1 MSDDD
6 ARSAP
11 RAHGRRRGTPRDETP
26 PEPGQRPGVDGRLP
40 DSAGQDAPPAAGAAG
55 QSRTS
60 PSPARRHG
68 RRARRLE
75 EAQPEVPAAE
85 TAESLPEH
93 ASARAAYAHV
103 HPESLDAWLEP
114 GDATADLGYP
124 VEFEGTGDDEPAE
137 SVATEDD
144 PREDAPA
151 EGGPAEDVPA
161 VDEVAGTPQSER
173 SAARPSR
180 TDEAPAG
187 PGEPAGAT
195 GAAGPKSPSER
206 PAIDAPTATSADA
219 PVAASADDVHDAWTT
234 TPPAE
239 PDAHDARPLPS
250 HADLARAT
258 RGRTHPAPGDPA
270 ASAEPAAPTA
280 PGVPSAAPAPST
292 SPSTPARRPS
302 EPSPAGPS
310 ADALATASSPT
321 GTRCAPAPSPVGTPT
336 APAPRPSEP
345 GLSVP
350 FRVEIHG
357 LRAIAILLV
366 AVYHI
371 WFGRVSGGVDV
382 FLFISAFLLT
392 GSFARRLESG
402 RPLAVPRY
410 WLKTFKRLLP
420 PAVVTILG
428 SLILAFTV
436 LPPTIWA
443 TVQRQAWASA
453 LYVQNYVLAADSVD
467 YYAHDAAAASPLQ
480 HFWSMSIQGQI
491 FLVWPLLFALGA
503 LLMRRLPVLQA
514 HPRRLMAGMFS
525 LVIVASLVWSI
536 LSTASN
542 QTFAYFDT
550 AARLWEFAL
559 GSLLGLALPL
569 IDRATGA
576 TTSAAVRPR
585 FGAARAVIGWAGLAA
600 LLSCGALLDVEGMF
614 PGWIAIWP
622 LAAAGLVIL
631 AGRSGR
637 SWGAD
642 AFLSLRPVAFLG
654 SIAYALYL
662 VHWPLLITWLA
673 LTGQERAGALD
684 GAGVL
689 AVSLLIAW
697 LLTRFVDT
705 PVRRSAWL
713 DARPRRALAAVALS
727 LAVVLVGSQAVF
739 PAVTDRSL
747 TVAQGSVDDD
757 AGASDGGRAAPTVP
771 NPGAQWTVDPLTDGF
786 GTTIPSPD
794 VVTAP
799 SEHTYDE
806 DCQKDLDLPDTV
818 TCRYTPAPDGD
829 PDLTVAL
836 AGDSHAGQY
845 TGAILQIAKERNWAV
860 YYIGHSGCT
869 FTTDPVDTQCK
880 DVNTSWEKL
889 IDGVDPDVLITMGT
903 RTSFDGGSDTET
915 DRENLDSALPLT
927 TERGIPVLLLRD
939 NPRWPKKEESGNRFD
954 CSFDVLRG
962 GGDAAQADA
971 ECGDD
976 MKNRLDA
983 TNPSAHRATDDPYAP
998 IRIADPSTDVLC
1010 PKGRCSPIIGN
1021 VFVYRDS
1028 YHLTDAFSRTMDDW
1042 FEEQID
1048 ATLAMKDPDAKAP
1061 ESGEAAA
1068 SDGG

>member
-6 ARSAP
+6 ARPAP

-26 PEPGQRPGVDGRLP
+26 PGLEERPGADGPLSEP
-40 DSAGQDAPPAAGAAG
+40 VAQDAPTDPGAAA
-55 QSRTS
+55 QSATT
-60 PSPARRHG
+60 PPPGPHHG

-75 EAQPEVPAAE
+75 EPPLETPASPDAEPPAGASAEPSAE
-85 TAESLPEH
+85 TAP
-93 ASARAAYAHV
+93 ARTDYAHV

-124 VEFEGTGDDEPAE
+124 VEFEGTADDVPAAD
-137 SVATEDD
+137 VPANDVPVEDD
-144 PREDAPA
+144 AVPEDDVTSTDDAPA
-151 EGGPAEDVPA
+151 ADDTAEIPRTDPRAVAP
-161 VDEVAGTPQSER
+161 VDE
-173 SAARPSR
+173 
-180 TDEAPAG
+180 
-187 PGEPAGAT
+187 
-195 GAAGPKSPSER
+195 
-206 PAIDAPTATSADA
+206 
-219 PVAASADDVHDAWTT
+219 
-234 TPPAE
+234 
-239 PDAHDARPLPS
+239 AHDARTTAPRTESTVHDERPLPS
-250 HADLARAT
+250 HADLDRAT
-258 RGRTHPAPGDPA
+258 RGRMHPAPA
-270 ASAEPAAPTA
+270 APAAPG
-280 PGVPSAAPAPST
+280 PPSAS
-292 SPSTPARRPS
+292 SSRRPS
-302 EPSPAGPS
+302 EFAPADPL
-310 ADALATASSPT
+310 ADAPGPTAPTADAT
-321 GTRCAPAPSPVGTPT
+321 PAPSP
-336 APAPRPSEP
+336 RRSEP
-345 GLSVP
+345 ALSVP

-491 FLVWPLLFALGA
+491 FLVWPLLFALGT
-503 LLMRRLPVLQA
+503 LLMRRLPVLRA

-525 LVIVASLVWSI
+525 LVIVVSLVWSI
-536 LSTASN
+536 LSTASS

-559 GSLLGLALPL
+559 GSLLGLMLPR

-576 TTSAAVRPR
+576 TTSAATPPR
-585 FGAARAVIGWAGLAA
+585 FAAARAVIGWVGLAA
-600 LLSCGALLDVEGMF
+600 LLSCGALLDVQGMF

-637 SWGAD
+637 AWGAD

-662 VHWPLLITWLA
+662 VHWPLLIGWLA

-697 LLTRFVDT
+697 LLTRLVDT

-713 DARPRRALAAVALS
+713 DARPRRTLAAVAVS
-727 LAVVLVGSQAVF
+727 LVVVLVGSQAVF
-739 PAVTDRSL
+739 PAVGERSL
-747 TVAQGSVDDD
+747 TVAQGSQDADAD
-757 AGASDGGRAAPTVP
+757 AGASDGGGPAAPAAP
-771 NPGAQWTVDPLTDGF
+771 NPGAQWTVDPMTDGF
-786 GTTIPSPD
+786 SATIPSPD
-794 VVTAP
+794 VVTKP
-799 SEHTYDE
+799 SEHTYAE
-806 DCQKDLDLPDTV
+806 DCQKELGLPDTV

-845 TGAILQIAKERNWAV
+845 TGAIQQIAKERNWAV

-869 FTTDPVDTQCK
+869 FTTDPATNQCE
-880 DVNTSWEKL
+880 DVNTSWETL

-903 RTSFDGGSDTET
+903 RTSFDGGSDTES

-954 CSFDVLRG
+954 CSFDVLRE

-976 MKNRLDA
+976 MKNRMDA
-983 TNPSAHRATDDPYAP
+983 ENPSAYRASDDPYAP
-998 IRIADPSTDVLC
+998 IRIADPATDVLC

-1042 FEEQID
+1042 FEKQID
-1048 ATLAMKDPDAKAP
+1048 ATLAMKGPDAEAP
-1061 ESGEAAA
+1061 QTEP
-1068 SDGG
+1068 SDAG

>member
-26 PEPGQRPGVDGRLP
+26 PGFGEKPGADGPLA
-40 DSAGQDAPPAAGAAG
+40 DQVGQDAPPEPTPAAQDAP
-55 QSRTS
+55 T
-60 PSPARRHG
+60 PPPARRHG
-68 RRARRLE
+68 RRARHLE
-75 EAQPEVPAAE
+75 EPPPEAPASPDAEPSAAASAESSAE
-85 TAESLPEH
+85 TPP
-93 ASARAAYAHV
+93 ARADYAHV

-124 VEFEGTGDDEPAE
+124 VEFEGTADDVSA
-137 SVATEDD
+137 DD
-144 PREDAPA
+144 N
-151 EGGPAEDVPA
+151 PAEDVPA
-161 VDEVAGTPQSER
+161 AAVPAEDVPAEDDAAPKHDAAATDDAAEIPR
-173 SAARPSR
+173 TNPSAAAPV
-180 TDEAPAG
+180 DEAP
-187 PGEPAGAT
+187 
-195 GAAGPKSPSER
+195 
-206 PAIDAPTATSADA
+206 
-219 PVAASADDVHDAWTT
+219 DAWTT
-234 TPPAE
+234 APRTE
-239 PDAHDARPLPS
+239 STVHDERPLPS
-250 HADLARAT
+250 HADLDRAT
-258 RGRTHPAPGDPA
+258 RGRTHPAPA
-270 ASAEPAAPTA
+270 APAAPG
-280 PGVPSAAPAPST
+280 PPQQ
-292 SPSTPARRPS
+292 SPSRRPS
-302 EPSPAGPS
+302 EPAPAER
-310 ADALATASSPT
+310 TAA
-321 GTRCAPAPSPVGTPT
+321 APAPP
-336 APAPRPSEP
+336 PRPSEP
-345 GLSVP
+345 ALSVP

-453 LYVQNYVLAADSVD
+453 LYIQNYVLAADSVD

-491 FLVWPLLFALGA
+491 FLLWPLLFALGA
-503 LLMRRLPVLQA
+503 LLMRRVPVLRA

-525 LVIVASLVWSI
+525 LVIVISLVWSI
-536 LSTASN
+536 VSTASN

-559 GSLLGLALPL
+559 GSLLGLMLPR

-576 TTSAAVRPR
+576 TTSAATPPR
-585 FGAARAVIGWAGLAA
+585 FAAARAVIGWVGLAA
-600 LLSCGALLDVEGMF
+600 LLSCGALVDVQGMF

-637 SWGAD
+637 AWGAD

-662 VHWPLLITWLA
+662 VHWPLLIGWLA

-689 AVSLLIAW
+689 AVSLLVAW
-697 LLTRFVDT
+697 LLTRLVDT
-705 PVRRSAWL
+705 PIRRSAWL
-713 DARPRRALAAVALS
+713 DARPRRALAAVAVS
-727 LAVVLVGSQAVF
+727 LVVVLVGSQAVF
-739 PAVTDRSL
+739 PAVGERSL
-747 TVAQGSVDDD
+747 TVAQGSQDADAD
-757 AGASDGGRAAPTVP
+757 AGASDGGGPAAPAVP
-771 NPGAQWTVDPLTDGF
+771 NPGAQWTVDPMTDGF
-786 GTTIPSPD
+786 GATIPSPD
-794 VVTAP
+794 VVTKP
-799 SEHTYDE
+799 SEHTYAE
-806 DCQKDLDLPDTV
+806 DCQKELGLPDTV

-845 TGAILQIAKERNWAV
+845 TGAIQQIAKERNWAV

-869 FTTDPVDTQCK
+869 FTTDPATNQCE
-880 DVNTSWEKL
+880 DVNTSWETL

-903 RTSFDGGSDTET
+903 RTSFDGGSDTES

-954 CSFDVLRG
+954 CSFDVLRE

-976 MKNRLDA
+976 MKNRMDA
-983 TNPSAHRATDDPYAP
+983 ENPSAYRASDDPYAP
-998 IRIADPSTDVLC
+998 IRIADPATDVLC

-1048 ATLAMKDPDAKAP
+1048 ATLAMKDPDAEAP
-1061 ESGEAAA
+1061 QEEA

>member
-26 PEPGQRPGVDGRLP
+26 PAASETPRADGRLP
-40 DSAGQDAPPAAGAAG
+40 DPAERDASPDPSTAAAQSAATPP
-55 QSRTS
+55 
-60 PSPARRHG
+60 PARRHG

-75 EAQPEVPAAE
+75 EPPPDAPASSDAKTPAAASE
-85 TAESLPEH
+85 EGPAERTP
-93 ASARAAYAHV
+93 ARAAYAHV

-114 GDATADLGYP
+114 GDASTDLGYP
-124 VEFEGTGDDEPAE
+124 VEFEGTADDGDDRTRDEATGDDGAGHIGTEHVGIEARATAEDAAPAADDTAEIPRADPRPAEPAE
-137 SVATEDD
+137 
-144 PREDAPA
+144 PA
-151 EGGPAEDVPA
+151 D
-161 VDEVAGTPQSER
+161 
-173 SAARPSR
+173 
-180 TDEAPAG
+180 
-187 PGEPAGAT
+187 
-195 GAAGPKSPSER
+195 
-206 PAIDAPTATSADA
+206 
-219 PVAASADDVHDAWTT
+219 DDVHDAWTT
-234 TPPAE
+234 VPRAE
-239 PDAHDARPLPS
+239 PTAPDARPLPS
-250 HADLARAT
+250 HADLDRAT
-258 RGRTHPAPGDPA
+258 RGRTHPAPAAPA
-270 ASAEPAAPTA
+270 ERTAPAAP
-280 PGVPSAAPAPST
+280 AAPP
-292 SPSTPARRPS
+292 
-302 EPSPAGPS
+302 ESPAPRPVEPAPTDPS
-310 ADALATASSPT
+310 ADAP
-321 GTRCAPAPSPVGTPT
+321 APAALPTETPT
-336 APAPRPSEP
+336 APSTEAPASLPTEAPAAPSTEAPAAPSPRPSEP

-428 SLILAFTV
+428 SLVLAFTV

-491 FLVWPLLFALGA
+491 FLLWPLLFALGA
-503 LLMRRLPVLQA
+503 VLIRRLPALRA
-514 HPRRLMAGMFS
+514 HPRWLMAGMFS
-525 LVIVASLVWSI
+525 LVIVISLVWSI
-536 LSTASN
+536 VSTASN

-559 GSLLGLALPL
+559 GSLLGLMLPR

-576 TTSAAVRPR
+576 TTSNAAPPR
-585 FGAARAVIGWAGLAA
+585 FAAARAVIGWVGLAA
-600 LLSCGALLDVEGMF
+600 LLSCGALLDVQGMF

-637 SWGAD
+637 AWGAD

-662 VHWPLLITWLA
+662 AHWPLLIGWLA

-697 LLTRFVDT
+697 LLTRLVDT
-705 PVRRSAWL
+705 PIRRSAWL
-713 DARPRRALAAVALS
+713 DARPRRALAAVAVS
-727 LAVVLVGSQAVF
+727 LVVVLVGSQAVF
-739 PAVTDRSL
+739 PAVGERSL
-747 TVAQGSVDDD
+747 TVAQGSQDDD
-757 AGASDGGRAAPTVP
+757 GASDGGPAAPTVP
-771 NPGAQWTVDPLTDGF
+771 NPGAQWTVDPMTDGF

-794 VVTAP
+794 VVTEP
-799 SEHTYDE
+799 SEHTYAE
-806 DCQKDLDLPDTV
+806 DCQKKLDLPGTV

-869 FTTDPVDTQCK
+869 FTTDPATNQCK
-880 DVNTSWEKL
+880 DVNTSWETL

-903 RTSFDGGSDTET
+903 RTSFDGGSDSEA
-915 DRENLDSALPLT
+915 DRKNLDSALPLT

-954 CSFDVLRG
+954 CAFDVLRE

-976 MKNRLDA
+976 MRNRMDA
-983 TNPSAHRATDDPYAP
+983 ENPSAHRASDDPYAP
-998 IRIADPSTDVLC
+998 IRIADPATDVLC

-1042 FEEQID
+1042 FEKQID
-1048 ATLAMKDPDAKAP
+1048 ATLAMKDPDAEAP
-1061 ESGEAAA
+1061 QTEP
-1068 SDGG
+1068 SDAG